1 MLASVTVSEHL
12 FDFIS
17 QLCCEFEVASLR
29 ADIVLHKA
37 ARALAALDG
46 GHRSAPKTSAPPPCW
61 CCRTAAAASL
71 SSKAGWIR
79 TSWMS

>member
-37 ARALAALDG
+37 ARALAALDAG
-46 GHRSAPKTSAPPPCW
+46 TGQRRRHPHRRHAGAAAPPPPQAF
-61 CCRTAAAASL
+61 RA
-71 SSKAGWIR
+71 KRAG
-79 TSWMS
+79 SGQAG